1 MAGGTADGSGGTG
14 AAATAGVTGAASEG
28 NAVLAAVGAGAAGSC
43 KAAALLYSE
52 LDVTHPTRKL
62 TQAELYKR
70 MVWELKT
77 Q

>member
-1 MAGGTADGSGGTG
+1 MAGGALDSS
-14 AAATAGVTGAASEG
+14 AAAAAAGAGSEVA
-28 NAVLAAVGAGAAGSC
+28 AVLAAVGSGVAASC